1 MINNTSS
8 ISNAKS
14 TGEKQKNHINAQQ
27 SPKKTLANNLTNL
40 PKVSFSR
47 GIIPFQLQVHQKAN
61 LAQRL
66 AFGSNKVT
74 SVSLHSV
81 SHQLTCISFN

>member
-1 MINNTSS
+1 MQNQS
-8 ISNAKS
+8 AG
-14 TGEKQKNHINAQQ
+14 GEKQKNHINAQQ
-27 SPKKTLANNLTNL
+27 SPKKNLANNLTNL

-66 AFGSNKVT
+66 AFRFNKVT

-81 SHQLTCISFN
+81 LHQLTCTYFNCFN